1 MGFGATENGQYG
13 LLPVF
18 EALSNLSNALGGVCM
33 HQNILFLEFGYFGLW
48 RTHLQNYTFWG
59 PLRSTVTL
67 LSRTKK
73 FIFQCQL
80 RPKMTIKGMKK
91 IEIKGAEIRKKV
103 VISLCLFRYGTFF
116 EYKTIAK
123 KTCAP
128 KTRATLAMPNIL
140 FVSVCCLCVVWCKH
154 FCAPINFKFKYVL

>member
-1 MGFGATENGQYG
+1 
-13 LLPVF
+13 
-18 EALSNLSNALGGVCM
+18 
-33 HQNILFLEFGYFGLW
+33 
-48 RTHLQNYTFWG
+48 
-59 PLRSTVTL
+59 
-67 LSRTKK
+67 
-73 FIFQCQL
+73 
-80 RPKMTIKGMKK
+80 MTIKGMKK

-140 FVSVCCLCVVWCKH
+140 IRVVCRCLCVVECPH
-154 FCAPINFKFKYVL
+154 FCAPINFKFLYVL

>member
-1 MGFGATENGQYG
+1 MLQ
-13 LLPVF
+13 
-18 EALSNLSNALGGVCM
+18 GGYACTKIFYSW
-33 HQNILFLEFGYFGLW
+33 N
-48 RTHLQNYTFWG
+48 
-59 PLRSTVTL
+59 SVTL
-67 LSRTKK
+67 DFGGHICQIMHFEDTYGALERNIPEKK
-73 FIFQCQL
+73 FIFQSQL
-80 RPKMTIKGMKK
+80 RPKVTIKGMKK

-140 FVSVCCLCVVWCKH
+140 FGVCRCRLFVCRV
-154 FCAPINFKFKYVL
+154 

>member
-1 MGFGATENGQYG
+1 MHAPKYFILGI
-13 LLPVF
+13 LLLWTLKDTFAKLYIFRTPAEHCNTIVPKKK
-18 EALSNLSNALGGVCM
+18 V
-33 HQNILFLEFGYFGLW
+33 YF
-48 RTHLQNYTFWG
+48 
-59 PLRSTVTL
+59 
-67 LSRTKK
+67 SRP
-73 FIFQCQL
+73 I
-80 RPKMTIKGMKK
+80 RPKVTIKGMKK

-140 FVSVCCLCVVWCKH
+140 VRGFLGWNSKVSFVV
-154 FCAPINFKFKYVL
+154 KYFVTVI